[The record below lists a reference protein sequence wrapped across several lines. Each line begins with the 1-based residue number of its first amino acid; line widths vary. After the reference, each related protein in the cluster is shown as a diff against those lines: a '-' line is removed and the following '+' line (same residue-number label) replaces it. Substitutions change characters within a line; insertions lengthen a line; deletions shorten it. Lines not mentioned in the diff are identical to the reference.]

1 MTRSAE
7 LADATA
13 KLLVYRRAGARRTR
27 RRCPPSILTLA
38 PVRPCRS
45 RCAPGGSSA
54 GERLQE
60 LHQSADGYAGAA
72 LRRVAVRFALVVARA
87 RDVEVTPAHAVRYEL
102 LEEDAGDEHPAIA
115 VARVGDVGHLGVDRL
130 AELFG

>member
-27 RRCPPSILTLA
+27 RRCPPSILTLSG
-38 PVRPCRS
+38 RR
-45 RCAPGGSSA
+45 GGSSA

-72 LRRVAVRFALVVARA
+72 LRRVAMRFALVVARA
-87 RDVEVTPAHAVRYEL
+87 RDVEVCPTHAVRHEL
-102 LEEDAGDEHPAIA
+102 LEEDAGDEHPAVA
-115 VARVGDVGHLGVDRL
+115 VARVGDVGHLG
-130 AELFG
+130 